1 MVYRVVET
9 DEEPLDYL
17 ETYQRRMVAFS
28 DLVADALKRS
38 GAEDV
43 ISDTV
48 ERLFLQVSLLL
59 RSVIKDHLHDAE
71 RATFMLEFASDL
83 LNGTAW
89 LTEIAIVKY
98 KADRG
103 YKLTGA
109 IFRIQCDGLAALVD
123 RIKAGEI
130 E

>member
-1 MVYRVVET
+1 MVYRIAEI
-9 DEEPLDYL
+9 DEDPLEYL
-17 ETYQRRMVAFS
+17 ETYQRRMMAFS
-28 DLVADALKRS
+28 ELVSDALKRS

-59 RSVIKDHLHDAE
+59 RSVIKDQLHDAE
-71 RATFMLEFASDL
+71 KATFFLEYARDL

-89 LTEIAIVKY
+89 LTEIAVIKY

-109 IFRIQCDGLAALVD
+109 IFRIQCDGLAALIERV
-123 RIKAGEI
+123 KAGETG
-130 E
+130 